1 MYRLATVFDM
11 PQVKEA
17 ERETMRSAVDIANR
31 MADQRKNAQEC
42 FWVLTLNQKH
52 RIISVHLVSLG
63 TLTADLVHPREV
75 FLPAVR
81 DSAACVA
88 LVHNH
93 PSGDPVP
100 SREDKELTRRL
111 KSAAEIM
118 GIPILDHVIL
128 GRGERGDVA
137 FASLAEEGML

>member
-63 TLTADLVHPREV
+63 TLTAALVHPREV

-88 LVHNH
+88 FVHNH
-93 PSGDPVP
+93 PSGDPSP
-100 SREDKELTRRL
+100 SREDRELTRRL
-111 KSAAEIM
+111 KSAADIM